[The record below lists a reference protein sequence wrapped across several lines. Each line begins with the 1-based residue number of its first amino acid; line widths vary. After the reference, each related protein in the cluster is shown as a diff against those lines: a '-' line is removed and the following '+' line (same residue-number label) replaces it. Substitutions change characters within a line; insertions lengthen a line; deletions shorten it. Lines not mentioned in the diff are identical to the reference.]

1 MMPMS
6 AKVALQ
12 GFPRNPPRCY
22 QSLTFMRACVAAIAL
37 FTSFPALAAAPSGPP
52 VHMLVRECEGVVETE
67 VERVIAAELGAETG
81 ADDQAQDPTWIVA
94 RCTGNRVIIEVS
106 DGISRKTLRRSF
118 DLGAAPL
125 GTRGRLIAVAASE
138 LVLAGWA
145 ELAIRPKLRVEPEG
159 DPPSEGRVRAAIER
173 AQQVRATASNE
184 QWPKEPAPEAATASD
199 QPSEPPL
206 ARDRAERRGNW
217 FSLQPPERRMFRIVP
232 LASLRSFVGHDGAL
246 WGGGLRLG
254 EERLVSTGWA
264 LDALVESGRID
275 AFHIDNYT
283 VGGELYLYVSSP
295 YAALRAGAGLRAGLA
310 TSSPSAPSEAMPLQE
325 ATRTPA
331 PWGWPMLT
339 LSATL
344 GTKGGPVLEVSGEAG
359 YVALPVTSG
368 RYGQSIRGPW
378 FALQA
383 GIGFAP

>member
-1 MMPMS
+1 
-6 AKVALQ
+6 
-12 GFPRNPPRCY
+12 
-22 QSLTFMRACVAAIAL
+22 
-37 FTSFPALAAAPSGPP
+37 
-52 VHMLVRECEGVVETE
+52 MLVRDCEGVVETE
-67 VERVIAAELGAETG
+67 VERVLAVELGAETG

-94 RCTGNRVIIEVS
+94 RCAASRVIIEVS

-118 DLGAAPL
+118 DLGAAPVT
-125 GTRGRLIAVAASE
+125 TRGRLIAVAASE

-145 ELAIRPKLRVEPEG
+145 ELALRPKLRVEPEG
-159 DPPSEGRVRAAIER
+159 DPPSEDRVRAAIER
-173 AQQVRATASNE
+173 AQQVRAAAGNE
-184 QWPKEPAPEAATASD
+184 WPKEPAPETATASND
-199 QPSEPPL
+199 SSEPRES
-206 ARDRAERRGNW
+206 RDRPERRGNW
-217 FSLQPPERRMFRIVP
+217 FSLQPPERRMFRIMP
-232 LASLRSFVGHDGAL
+232 LASLRGFVGHDGAL

-283 VGGELYLYVSSP
+283 IGGELYLYVSSR
-295 YAALRAGAGLRAGLA
+295 YAALRGGAGLRAGLA
-310 TSSPSAPSEAMPLQE
+310 TSSPSAPSEDMALQE

-368 RYGQSIRGPW
+368 RYGESIRGPW
-378 FALQA
+378 FAVQA
-383 GIGFAP
+383 GVGFAP